1 MYEAH
6 TAALALLNEIQPIFH
21 DRRIYLS
28 DKTRSK
34 ILALF
39 TPYLCA
45 AYFAGRDDLLRTLNE
60 DLKNPESKVRQ
71 HLAEP

>member
-39 TPYLCA
+39 TRSICQ
-45 AYFAGRDDLLRTLNE
+45 AYFAGRVDAVQNLTARA
-60 DLKNPESKVRQ
+60 KNP
-71 HLAEP
+71 